1 MSHRQFHIKLNR
13 RVGDFVCAVCGK
25 TSELDVGP
33 DLFTSEG
40 GHVCSDCGL
49 AAAPELA
56 ALLGVAKAAE
66 HYIAVIFESAD
77 HFALEDLE

>member
-1 MSHRQFHIKLNR
+1 MGHCRFLIRLNR
-13 RVGDFVCAVCGK
+13 RVGDSVCAVCGK

-40 GHVCSDCGL
+40 GHVCSACGRE
-49 AAAPELA
+49 AAPELA

-77 HFALEDLE
+77 RFAPEDLD